1 MKVILAT
8 PFFHQLRGNT
18 ITVRRIADGLIHA
31 GIETE
36 VISITEQDD
45 HHHSLNDADLIHGFN
60 AYRFYQ
66 FIKSISPPIT
76 NYTVTLTGTDLNHD
90 LMNPTR
96 KNDVIACLT
105 NALAVH
111 VFDEKAKRIVLD
123 ILPKLENKLYV
134 IAQGTS
140 TSRKRNVL
148 EKTTQDTFHFLLP
161 AGIRKV
167 KNIPFA
173 INSLLELRKTNANIN
188 LTIVGPIIETDE
200 GELVQQLVLEN
211 SDWVTYKGVIPHKDM
226 EALYSNADAVINTSH
241 SEGQSSAIL
250 EAMSLGLPVLVSKNK
265 GNMSLVSNEE
275 TGFVYDGI
283 NQFLTYAIRL
293 IEKASLREVLGEN
306 ATAYVEEHHSATQEI
321 SAMVNMYEKSL
332 AELKKGGTDDD

>member
-18 ITVRRIADGLIHA
+18 ITVQRIADGLNHS
-31 GIETE
+31 GVETE

-45 HHHSLNDADLIHGFN
+45 QHHSLKDADLIHGFN

-66 FIKSISPPIT
+66 FIKAISLPIT

-90 LMNPTR
+90 LKNPTR

-111 VFDEKAKRIVLD
+111 VFDEKARRIVLD

-134 IAQGTS
+134 IAQGTV
-140 TSRKRNVL
+140 TSRKRNVP
-148 EKTTQDTFHFLLP
+148 ENTTQDTFHFLLP

-173 INSLLELRKTNANIN
+173 INSLLELRKTHPNIN
-188 LTIVGPIIETDE
+188 LTIVGPIIEPNE

-211 SDWVTYKGVIPHKDM
+211 SGWVTYKGVIPHKDM
-226 EALYSNADAVINTSH
+226 ETLYRNADAVINTSH

-250 EAMSLGLPVLVSKNK
+250 EAMSFGLPVLVSKNK

-293 IEKASLREVLGEN
+293 IEKAFLREELGEN
-306 ATAYVEEHHSATQEI
+306 AAAYVEEHHSATQEI

-332 AELKKGGTDDD
+332 AEL

>member
-18 ITVRRIADGLIHA
+18 ITVRRIADGLNNS
-31 GIETE
+31 GVETE

-45 HHHSLNDADLIHGFN
+45 HHHSLKDADLIHGFN

-66 FIKSISPPIT
+66 FIKAISLPIT

-90 LMNPTR
+90 LKNPNR

-111 VFDEKAKRIVLD
+111 VFDEKAKRIVLN

-148 EKTTQDTFHFLLP
+148 EKTTPNTFHFLLP

-188 LTIVGPIIETDE
+188 LTIVGPIIEPDE

-226 EALYSNADAVINTSH
+226 EKLYSNADAVINTSH

-250 EAMSLGLPVLVSKNK
+250 EAMSFGLPVLVSKNK
-265 GNMSLVSNEE
+265 GNLSLVSNEE

-293 IEKASLREVLGEN
+293 IDKASLRELLGEN
-306 ATAYVEEHHSATQEI
+306 AAAYVEEHHSATQEI
-321 SAMVNMYEKSL
+321 SAMVKMYEKSL
-332 AELKKGGTDDD
+332 ADLKKGGNDDD